1 MKIAPLGVESCT
13 MEENV
18 TKTRQKP
25 FEDRE
30 GKEGAEIKLN
40 KIQQEPRADQIFL
53 VICKYKQKAP
63 NIS

>member
-1 MKIAPLGVESCT
+1 

-53 VICKYKQKAP
+53 VICKYKQKAL